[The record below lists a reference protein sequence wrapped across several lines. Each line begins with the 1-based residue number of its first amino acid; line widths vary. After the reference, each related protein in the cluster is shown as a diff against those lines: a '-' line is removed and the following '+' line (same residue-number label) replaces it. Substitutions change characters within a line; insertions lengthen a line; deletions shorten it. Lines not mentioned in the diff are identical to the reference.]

1 MLQHDESEED
11 DAFNSTRSNDQSS
24 SKKEKKKF
32 ALNIIE
38 NFQLNI
44 ATSSFVKIEKDSLP

>member
-1 MLQHDESEED
+1 MLQHDDSEED